1 MDRDLAK
8 HVVTVG
14 FHSLSLLEGLI
25 PLLKEHCSEAEYNE
39 FLKSIASVSG
49 HLMTDLFKK
58 VFQEY
63 PDLENEVE
71 TKINKYGKF
80 I

>member
-8 HVVTVG
+8 HVVAVG

-25 PLLKEHCSEAEYNE
+25 PMLKEHCSEAEYDE
-39 FLKSIASVSG
+39 YLKSIASVSG
-49 HLMTDLFKK
+49 NLMTDLFER
-58 VFQEY
+58 VFQQY
-63 PDLENEVE
+63 PDLEKEVE
-71 TKINKYGKF
+71 AKITKYGKF

>member
-25 PLLKEHCSEAEYNE
+25 PLLKEHCSETEYNKYV
-39 FLKSIASVSG
+39 KSIASVSG
-49 HLMTDLFKK
+49 NMMTDIFNK
-58 VFQEY
+58 VFEEY
-63 PDLENEVE
+63 PDLESEVE
-71 TKINKYGKF
+71 DKIKRYGKF

>member
-1 MDRDLAK
+1 MRNTLSQS
-8 HVVTVG
+8 G
-14 FHSLSLLEGLI
+14 FHSLSLLEGFI
-25 PLLKEHCSEAEYNE
+25 ALLKEHCSEVEYNE

-71 TKINKYGKF
+71 EKINKYGKF